1 MFLDWTKAEQISDE
15 KFNKILIVL
24 QYKAISSKNL
34 RKVEWAL
41 SRPLRAPLIKIFKEK
56 KNSLIPTAFN

>member
-34 RKVEWAL
+34 RKVEWPL
-41 SRPLRAPLIKIFKEK
+41 STLVRAPPIKIFKQK
-56 KNSLIPTAFN
+56 KNSSIPTAFN

>member
-1 MFLDWTKAEQISDE
+1 MFLDWTKAELISDE
-15 KFNKILIVL
+15 NFRKIPIVF

-41 SRPLRAPLIKIFKEK
+41 LRPLHAPPIKIFKKK
-56 KNSLIPTAFN
+56 KNSSNRDSA